1 MGLALSVS
9 LIVLLLLCGGALAGL
24 NTFEVGLPVHD
35 HAVRIGPPDLSGGR
49 LGARLHTRKR
59 SRGRSLCKEAPC
71 GPPRRGLKK
80 SVLKLTLYPYRVHST
95 GRHLPAAQEVGAVF
109 REDGRAQGERA
120 DRARGQALSGC
131 RNTGLL

>member
-1 MGLALSVS
+1 MLLSPLTTTLLPLLLALFQVGLALSVS

-71 GPPRRGLKK
+71 GPLRRGLKM
-80 SVLKLTLYPYRVHST
+80 SVPY
-95 GRHLPAAQEVGAVF
+95 L
-109 REDGRAQGERA
+109 
-120 DRARGQALSGC
+120 
-131 RNTGLL
+131 N

>member
-35 HAVRIGPPDLSGGR
+35 HAVRIGPPDLFEGR

-71 GPPRRGLKK
+71 GPLRRGLKM
-80 SVLKLTLYPYRVHST
+80 SVPY
-95 GRHLPAAQEVGAVF
+95 L
-109 REDGRAQGERA
+109 
-120 DRARGQALSGC
+120 
-131 RNTGLL
+131 N